1 MMLLVPMMLTS
12 LAQAQN
18 VESAANGNYFSRG
31 QGFFIRPELYGAI
44 MVEAGYQ
51 LNPYLQVS
59 AGIGTEIGNN
69 GGNIVYATDLV
80 LGARAYASETKWTG
94 FLDYHIGIT
103 MMGGYGVPTHRITV
117 GPSYK
122 NFDLGAGIMF
132 ATANGTGL
140 GSGVLAPCLTFGYNI
155 RFNRH

>member
-1 MMLLVPMMLTS
+1 MLLVPMMLTS
-12 LAQAQN
+12 MAQAQN

-103 MMGGYGVPTHRITV
+103 MMGGYGVP
-117 GPSYK
+117 
-122 NFDLGAGIMF
+122 DLGAGIMF